1 MSDTEFAIKMHLLH
15 GKGFTNLLGCVELVE
30 VSEMAG
36 FLADFYS
43 DCCLGSKG
51 PRLENKSTVQ
61 A

>member
-1 MSDTEFAIKMHLLH
+1 MHLLH